1 MSDFEFKPIHKFFK
15 ITISSI
21 KYLKNLNSDIISLHV
36 YNNTPYQVTLPLGL
50 LGYCETNATIS
61 PIHEKAYRVN
71 NILQLLDI
79 CQSTILNEELSIN
92 NIISNEKR
100 NTDYFTKTP
109 YFKPTFNINNYT
121 ETQQK
126 FLTMFNFQHSQITQ
140 DEFDKLAKQLI
151 KYSSVYATSKFD
163 VGKIS
168 SSLHLPLKPDAVFK
182 KQRASKVPIHL
193 HDKVNRLLDILE
205 QYNII
210 SPVNKEE
217 QPKGNTFI
225 NPVIILAKGESLKI
239 VLDARYLNSL
249 IDESKCNWPI
259 EPIQVILTKINGK
272 YFTTAD
278 MNSAYN
284 QMPLDEQSRRLT
296 QFVIG
301 NQQYEFNRLFYGI
314 SIGPAAFSAFMSKI
328 FRPLILKKNAI
339 TYLDDVLMQSQTK
352 EEMFKVLEHYH
363 KILQNENLKA
373 APDKSHFFLTR
384 VKFLGHNI
392 ERKTITSLKSRI
404 DAIQKLQPPTNKKKI
419 QEFLG
424 TLNLLSKYV
433 YKMQL
438 YLRPFYNILRQQN
451 NFEWNTE
458 HQARFEEIKKLLT
471 EQISNTIPD
480 PNQPFY
486 AMCDASNFGIGAALL
501 QSHNGTNKMNLISAN
516 SRLFTQAELRL
527 STLMRECTAI
537 IYTLTQYEFLILGS
551 KHPTVLFTDHKP
563 IIFLFTQKSNPNH
576 RVYRFQLIL
585 MKFPNLHI
593 VWTAGKN
600 LALPDTLSGNTPP
613 ELLTRKTTVEIPK
626 NIKFYLAE
634 NETSP
639 RLECKY
645 ANKNANIKHKPRT
658 SQAPWTNGLVEGMN
672 RSLQEYLRCI
682 INGNDTRY
690 TEWSAEV
697 KLFPLAYKSQ
707 ITTTLGMSPYEM
719 VFNQKPRKPIMF
731 TANSHKNAQSYCQ
744 PNKESICYNLPL
756 HRHDEDHFHHPQILK
771 LASGTHTEWILNRD
785 KKHNEIYQKVTKKL
799 LQRQNINEQ
808 INSRFTPAS
817 DLKIGTFV
825 LIPNFNTQK
834 GISKK
839 LQPLRKGP
847 YQIIAK
853 PTDVTYK
860 ITDSD
865 KKEIVQH
872 RNNLLPYYPK
882 EYALRE
888 LTQLYSFT
896 GLKLFKIIHIR
907 KIKQRNNMTF
917 TSKTKIKNQ
926 LQQKTIQKS

>member
-1 MSDFEFKPIHKFFK
+1 
-15 ITISSI
+15 
-21 KYLKNLNSDIISLHV
+21 
-36 YNNTPYQVTLPLGL
+36 
-50 LGYCETNATIS
+50 
-61 PIHEKAYRVN
+61 
-71 NILQLLDI
+71 
-79 CQSTILNEELSIN
+79 
-92 NIISNEKR
+92 
-100 NTDYFTKTP
+100 
-109 YFKPTFNINNYT
+109 
-121 ETQQK
+121 
-126 FLTMFNFQHSQITQ
+126 MFNFQHSQITQ
-140 DEFDKLAKQLI
+140 DEFEKLAKQLI

-182 KQRASKVPIHL
+182 NQRASKVPIHL

-259 EPIQVILTKINGK
+259 EPIQVILTNINGR

-339 TYLDDVLMQSQTK
+339 TYLDDVFMQSQTK
-352 EEMFKVLEHYH
+352 EEMFNVLEKYH
-363 KILQNENLKA
+363 QILQNENLKA
-373 APDKSHFFLTR
+373 APDKSHAIEKTSTLTL
-384 VKFLGHNI
+384 F
-392 ERKTITSLKSRI
+392 I

-424 TLNLLSKYV
+424 MFNFLSKYV

-480 PNQPFY
+480 PDQPFY
-486 AMCDASNFGIGAALL
+486 AMCDAWNFGIGAALL

-537 IYTLTQYEFLILGS
+537 IYTLTEYEFLILGS

-593 VWTAGKN
+593 V
-600 LALPDTLSGNTPP
+600 
-613 ELLTRKTTVEIPK
+613 
-626 NIKFYLAE
+626 
-634 NETSP
+634 
-639 RLECKY
+639 
-645 ANKNANIKHKPRT
+645 
-658 SQAPWTNGLVEGMN
+658 
-672 RSLQEYLRCI
+672 
-682 INGNDTRY
+682 
-690 TEWSAEV
+690 
-697 KLFPLAYKSQ
+697 
-707 ITTTLGMSPYEM
+707 
-719 VFNQKPRKPIMF
+719 
-731 TANSHKNAQSYCQ
+731 
-744 PNKESICYNLPL
+744 
-756 HRHDEDHFHHPQILK
+756 
-771 LASGTHTEWILNRD
+771 
-785 KKHNEIYQKVTKKL
+785 
-799 LQRQNINEQ
+799 
-808 INSRFTPAS
+808 
-817 DLKIGTFV
+817 
-825 LIPNFNTQK
+825 
-834 GISKK
+834 
-839 LQPLRKGP
+839 
-847 YQIIAK
+847 
-853 PTDVTYK
+853 
-860 ITDSD
+860 
-865 KKEIVQH
+865 
-872 RNNLLPYYPK
+872 
-882 EYALRE
+882 
-888 LTQLYSFT
+888 
-896 GLKLFKIIHIR
+896 
-907 KIKQRNNMTF
+907 
-917 TSKTKIKNQ
+917 
-926 LQQKTIQKS
+926 